1 MKTIYTKLILFT
13 AISIFLI
20 TLVTNLIAFDDGIVG
35 MTRKNG
41 GVGCVCHGLH
51 EPDTTVQ
58 VFITGLDSVA
68 VGQTAYGK
76 LHIVGGPHINGGLD
90 IAVGHG
96 TIDTT
101 YLEPGLRKEIVFYT
115 LTDSGYEITHTVP
128 KPFVNDTCTF
138 TFKYI
143 APNYAGYD
151 TLFANGNS
159 VNGNKMPDTLDAWNF
174 CVDHFGADTRV
185 RIYVPI
191 GIEKIST
198 VANSFSLGQNYP
210 NPFNPSSNIN
220 FTIQKES
227 FVKLNVYDIT
237 GKLVKTLV
245 EQNLKA
251 GEYKAAFDGSSL
263 SSGVYI
269 YRISIDDPSSSAGQ
283 SFTQTKKMV
292 LLK

>member
-1 MKTIYTKLILFT
+1 MKAIYSKIILFT
-13 AISIFLI
+13 AISIFLVA
-20 TLVTNLIAFDDGIVG
+20 LATNLIAFDDGITG

-41 GVGCVCHGLH
+41 GIGCVCHGFH
-51 EPDTTVQ
+51 VPDTTVH

-76 LHIVGGPHINGGLD
+76 LHIVGGPHVNGGLD

-96 TIDTT
+96 TLDTT
-101 YLEPGLRKEIVFYT
+101 YLEPGIRKEMTYYT
-115 LTDSGYEITHTVP
+115 NDSGFEITHVMP

-143 APNYAGYD
+143 APNTVGYD

-174 CVDHFGADTRV
+174 CVDHFGKDTRV

-191 GIEKIST
+191 GIEPIGT
-198 VANSFSLGQNYP
+198 IANSFSLGQNYP
-210 NPFNPSSNIN
+210 NPFNPSSNII
-220 FTIQKES
+220 FSIQKEG
-227 FVKLNVYDIT
+227 FVNLNVYDIT
-237 GKLVKTLV
+237 GRLVKTLV

-251 GEYKAAFDGSSL
+251 GVYKVAFDGSSL

-269 YRISIDDPSSSAGQ
+269 YRISTGSPSSNSES